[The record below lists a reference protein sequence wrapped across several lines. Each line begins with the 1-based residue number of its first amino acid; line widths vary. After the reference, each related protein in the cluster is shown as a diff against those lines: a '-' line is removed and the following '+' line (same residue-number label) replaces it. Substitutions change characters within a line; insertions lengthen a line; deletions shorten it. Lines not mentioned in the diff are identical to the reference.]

1 MHPLVVVC
9 VQGLGPQLVQVTIS
23 FGPVVAPVGGPP
35 SRFFL
40 PCDRVS
46 VEETYI
52 LTYIFSM
59 LNNDPSFD
67 QLLLFLLH
75 STPLSV
81 LFFFSFP
88 FLFPFDICPP
98 SPFVPFRSRFSKRR
112 RRRRKK
118 KKGKKKRSG
127 GRYDHRN
134 DDFHRST
141 ERGSVNP
148 PPPPHPKVENVKK
161 FRTKLLPYFT
171 YMKRKT

>member
-67 QLLLFLLH
+67 QSLLY

-81 LFFFSFP
+81 LFS
-88 FLFPFDICPP
+88 FLFLFLSPFDICP
-98 SPFVPFRSRFSKRR
+98 SRFQSSRFKVE
-112 RRRRKK
+112 KK
-118 KKGKKKRSG
+118 KKK
-127 GRYDHRN
+127 
-134 DDFHRST
+134 
-141 ERGSVNP
+141 ERRREGAWP
-148 PPPPHPKVENVKK
+148 PPLPKKVGNVKEFVSKVTVKCSNNVYYSIDRSFLFPIIINWNRSNFKK
-161 FRTKLLPYFT
+161 FD
-171 YMKRKT
+171 

>member
-118 KKGKKKRSG
+118 KKKERKREVVADTIIETTIFIVRPREG
-127 GRYDHRN
+127 AL
-134 DDFHRST
+134 T
-141 ERGSVNP
+141 P
-148 PPPPHPKVENVKK
+148 PLPTPKLK
-161 FRTKLLPYFT
+161 
-171 YMKRKT
+171 M

>member
-67 QLLLFLLH
+67 QSLLY

-81 LFFFSFP
+81 LFS
-88 FLFPFDICPP
+88 FLFLFLSTFALPLFK
-98 SPFVPFRSRFSKRR
+98 VLVSKW
-112 RRRRKK
+112 RRKK
-118 KKGKKKRSG
+118 KK
-127 GRYDHRN
+127 
-134 DDFHRST
+134 
-141 ERGSVNP
+141 ERRREGAWP
-148 PPPPHPKVENVKK
+148 PPLPKKVGNVKEFVSKVTVKCSNNVYYSIDRSFLFPIIINWNRSNFKK
-161 FRTKLLPYFT
+161 FD
-171 YMKRKT
+171 

>member
-67 QLLLFLLH
+67 QSLLY

-81 LFFFSFP
+81 LFP
-88 FLFPFDICPP
+88 FLFLFLSTFALPV
-98 SPFVPFRSRFSKRR
+98 SKFSFQSGEEKKK
-112 RRRRKK
+112 RKK
-118 KKGKKKRSG
+118 KR
-127 GRYDHRN
+127 
-134 DDFHRST
+134 
-141 ERGSVNP
+141 RG
-148 PPPPHPKVENVKK
+148 PHPSLKRLETVKEFVSKVTVKCSNNVYYSIDRSFLFPIIINWNRSNFKK
-161 FRTKLLPYFT
+161 FD
-171 YMKRKT
+171 